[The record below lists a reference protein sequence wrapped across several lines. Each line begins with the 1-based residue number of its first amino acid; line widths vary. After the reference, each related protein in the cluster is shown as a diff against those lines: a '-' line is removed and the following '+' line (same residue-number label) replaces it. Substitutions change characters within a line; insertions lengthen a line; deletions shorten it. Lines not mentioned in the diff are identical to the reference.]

1 VIELTPL
8 ARPYAKALFASAVE
22 SNNLDEMADELRT
35 MATASQTDGVKN
47 TIENPALSR
56 KEVVDI
62 LTNLFEES
70 SSDTSKKLIEI
81 LAENKRLN
89 LLEPIYSIYQTLLE
103 KHKEQNSIQ
112 VFVAVEPGNAAKD
125 SIEKK
130 LRSTYGKDA
139 NIYFSKDPKMMGG
152 LSIKIGDET
161 LDLSIRGK
169 VNKLVNQLNF

>member
-1 VIELTPL
+1 MIELTPL

-112 VFVAVEPGNAAKD
+112 VFVAVEPGDEAKD

>member
-1 VIELTPL
+1 MIELTPL

-22 SNNLDEMADELRT
+22 SNNLDEMANELKT

-62 LTNLFEES
+62 LTKLFEDS

-103 KHKEQNSIQ
+103 KHKEQKSIQ
-112 VFVAVEPGNAAKD
+112 VFVAVEPGNEAKD

-130 LRSTYGKDA
+130 LRSAYGKDA

>member
-1 VIELTPL
+1 MIELTPL
-8 ARPYAKALFASAVE
+8 ARPYAKALFASALD
-22 SNNLDEMADELRT
+22 SNNLDKMADELRM
-35 MATASQTDGVKN
+35 MATASKTDGVKN

-56 KEVVDI
+56 KDVVDI
-62 LTNLFEES
+62 LNNLFVES

-89 LLEPIYSIYQTLLE
+89 LLEPIYTIYQTLLE

-112 VFVAVEPGNAAKD
+112 VFVAVEPSNDAKD
-125 SIEKK
+125 NIEKK

>member
-89 LLEPIYSIYQTLLE
+89 LLEPIYSIYQNLLE

-112 VFVAVEPGNAAKD
+112 VFVAVEPGDEAKD

>member
-1 VIELTPL
+1 MIELTPL
-8 ARPYAKALFASAVE
+8 ARPYAKALFASALD
-22 SNNLDEMADELRT
+22 SNNLDKMADELRT
-35 MATASQTDGVKN
+35 MATASKTDGVKN

-56 KEVVDI
+56 KDVVDT
-62 LTNLFEES
+62 LNNLFEES

-89 LLEPIYSIYQTLLE
+89 LLEPIYTIYQTLLE

-112 VFVAVEPGNAAKD
+112 VFVAVEPGNEAKD

>member
-22 SNNLDEMADELRT
+22 SNNLDEMANELKT
-35 MATASQTDGVKN
+35 MATASQTEGVKN

-62 LTNLFEES
+62 LTKLFEDS

>member
-1 VIELTPL
+1 MIELTPL

-89 LLEPIYSIYQTLLE
+89 LLEPIYSIYQNLLE

-112 VFVAVEPGNAAKD
+112 VFVAVEPGDEAKD

>member
-89 LLEPIYSIYQTLLE
+89 LLEPIYSIYQNLLE

-112 VFVAVEPGNAAKD
+112 VFVAVEPGNEAKD

>member
-70 SSDTSKKLIEI
+70 SSDASKKLIEI

-89 LLEPIYSIYQTLLE
+89 LLEPIYSIYQNLLE

-112 VFVAVEPGNAAKD
+112 VFVAVEPGNEAKD

>member
-35 MATASQTDGVKN
+35 MATASQIDGVKN

-70 SSDTSKKLIEI
+70 SFDTSKKLIEI

-112 VFVAVEPGNAAKD
+112 VFVAVEPGNEAKD

>member
-1 VIELTPL
+1 MIELTPL

-22 SNNLDEMADELRT
+22 SNNLDEMANELKT
-35 MATASQTDGVKN
+35 MAAASQTNGVKN

-62 LTNLFEES
+62 LTKLFEES

-103 KHKEQNSIQ
+103 KHKEQKSIQ
-112 VFVAVEPGNAAKD
+112 VFVAVEPGNDAKD

-139 NIYFSKDPKMMGG
+139 NIYFSRDPSMMGG

-161 LDLSIRGK
+161 LDLSIKGK
-169 VNKLVNQLNF
+169 VKKLVNQLNF

>member
-1 VIELTPL
+1 MIELTPL
-8 ARPYAKALFASAVE
+8 ARPYAKALFASALD
-22 SNNLDEMADELRT
+22 SNNLDKMADELRT
-35 MATASQTDGVKN
+35 MATASKTDGVKN

-56 KEVVDI
+56 KDVVDI
-62 LTNLFEES
+62 LNNLFVES

-89 LLEPIYSIYQTLLE
+89 LLEPIYTIYQTLLE

-112 VFVAVEPGNAAKD
+112 VFVAVEPSNDAKD
-125 SIEKK
+125 NIEKK

>member
-1 VIELTPL
+1 MIELTPL

-81 LAENKRLN
+81 WAENKRLN

-112 VFVAVEPGNAAKD
+112 VFVAVEPGDEAKD

>member
-1 VIELTPL
+1 MIELTPL
-8 ARPYAKALFASAVE
+8 ARPYAKALFDSAVE
-22 SNNLDEMADELRT
+22 SNNLDLMADELKII
-35 MATASQTDGVKN
+35 ATAAQTEGVKN
-47 TIENPALSR
+47 TIENPSLSR
-56 KEVVDI
+56 KEIVEI
-62 LTNLFEES
+62 LVKLFEES
-70 SSDTSKKLIEI
+70 VSDTVKKLIEI

-89 LLEPIYSIYQTLLE
+89 LLEPIYSIYQNLLE

-112 VFVAVEPGNAAKD
+112 VFVAVEPGDEAKNN
-125 SIEKK
+125 IEEK
-130 LRSTYGKDA
+130 LRLTYGKDA

>member
-1 VIELTPL
+1 MIELTPL

-35 MATASQTDGVKN
+35 MATASQIDGVKN

-89 LLEPIYSIYQTLLE
+89 LLEPIYSIYQNLLE

-112 VFVAVEPGNAAKD
+112 VFVAVEPGDEAKD